1 MQSKD
6 GRVDSV
12 LVVGAGT
19 AGLVSALMI
28 RQMNPDLPITV
39 LYSSRIGH
47 IMVGEGIVAT
57 TPALLHDRMG
67 LDRSAFYAAVKPT
80 PKFGVRFLWGKN
92 GKFHYTFEPVLA
104 AGGSAFHTL
113 PLGYSFPQDQPFTDY
128 CISSAYMSA
137 RKVADMN
144 MQNGTSSER
153 PPAAY
158 HMENQLFVDFLME
171 TCSRRNISLVEAEV
185 SNVEAGEGGVERVI
199 SKDGR
204 TFTADLFVDCSG
216 FSGALIHG
224 ALDEPYISMRDH
236 LFCDR
241 AVIGGWTRTN
251 EPLRPY
257 TTAETMDA
265 GWCWQIEHRDIVNR
279 GYVYCSDFIDDE
291 TAEAEFRRK
300 NPKVSETRI
309 VRFETRHIRRSWVGN
324 TVAIGNANG
333 FVEPLEATNIQLICN
348 YALRVATALSLSRR
362 IVPAQVKAFNLYTE
376 RSWHS
381 VRDFLAGHYKFN
393 TLLDTPFWRHAREA
407 TSLGTAEAAVEY
419 YREVGPDPTGM
430 RMLLPEHCLF
440 GADGWLAIL
449 IGCGV
454 PYAQNR
460 PLPADEAGRTAFMR
474 KVHANLASRGV
485 DPAVARVEDW
495 APEAK
500 KPKSS
505 KANPALAAA

>member
-6 GRVDSV
+6 GRIESV

-47 IMVGEGIVAT
+47 IMVGEGTVAT
-57 TPALLHDRMG
+57 TPALFHERMG
-67 LDRSAFYAAVKPT
+67 LDRQAFYSAVKPT
-80 PKFGVRFLWGKN
+80 PKLGVRFLWGKN
-92 GKFHYTFEPVLA
+92 GDFHYTFEPALS
-104 AGGSAFHTL
+104 AGGNEFHRL
-113 PLGYSFPQDQPFTDY
+113 PLGYSFPMDRPVTGY
-128 CISSAYMSA
+128 SMSSAFMA
-137 RKVADMN
+137 AGTLADPTMPN
-144 MQNGTSSER
+144 AASVEP

-158 HMENQLFVDFLME
+158 HMENQLFVEFLMQ
-171 TCSRRNISLVEAEV
+171 TCAQRDISLVEAEV
-185 SNVEAGEGGVERVI
+185 SNVEAGQEGVERVVCQ
-199 SKDGR
+199 DGR
-204 TFTADLFVDCSG
+204 AFSADLYVDCSG

-241 AVIGGWTRTN
+241 AVIGGWMRTN

-291 TAEAEFRRK
+291 TAEAEFRSK

-309 VRFETRHIRRSWVGN
+309 VRFETRRIRRSWVGN

-348 YALRVATALSLSRR
+348 YALRLAIALSVSRR
-362 IVPAQVKAFNLYTE
+362 ILPAQVEAFNKYTE
-376 RSWHS
+376 QSWHS

-393 TLLDTPFWRHAREA
+393 TLLDTPFWRHAQEA
-407 TSLGTAEAAVEY
+407 TPLGTAEAVVDY
-419 YREVGPDPTGM
+419 YRKVGPDPTGM
-430 RMLLPEHCLF
+430 RAMLPEHCLF
-440 GADGWLAIL
+440 GTDGWLAIL
-449 IGCGV
+449 LGCGV
-454 PYAQNR
+454 PYAQHR
-460 PLPADEAGRTAFMR
+460 PLPADEAGRMAFVR
-474 KVHANLASRGV
+474 KVNANLAARGM
-485 DPAVARVEDW
+485 DPAMVQ
-495 APEAK
+495 PESWSP
-500 KPKSS
+500 KPRQSQGPKINSV
-505 KANPALAAA
+505 KATS

>member
-6 GRVDSV
+6 GRIESV

-28 RQMNPDLPITV
+28 RKMNPDLPITV

-47 IMVGEGIVAT
+47 IMVGEGTVAT
-57 TPALLHDRMG
+57 TPNLFHERMG
-67 LDRSAFYAAVKPT
+67 LEPQAFYAAVKPT
-80 PKFGVRFLWGKN
+80 PKLGVRFLWGN
-92 GKFHYTFEPVLA
+92 HGDFHYTFEAVLG
-104 AGGSAFHTL
+104 AGGNEFNNL
-113 PLGYSFPQDQPFTDY
+113 PLGYSFPQDKPFTGY
-128 CISSAYMSA
+128 CMSSALMSA
-137 RKVADMN
+137 GKVADPTAAN
-144 MQNGTSSER
+144 AASIEP

-158 HMENQLFVDFLME
+158 HMENQLFVDFLTQ
-171 TCSRRNISLVEAEV
+171 TCSQRDISLVEAEV
-185 SNVEAGEGGVERVI
+185 ASVESGEKGVERVLAT
-199 SKDGR
+199 DGR
-204 TFTADLFVDCSG
+204 AFTADLFVDCSG
-216 FSGALIHG
+216 FSGALIHK
-224 ALDEPYISMRDH
+224 ALGEPYISMRDS

-241 AVIGGWTRTN
+241 AVVGGWTRTT

-309 VRFETRHIRRSWVGN
+309 VRFETRRIRRSWVGN

-333 FVEPLEATNIQLICN
+333 FVEPMEATNIQLICN
-348 YALRVATALSLSRR
+348 YALRLAIALSVSPTIL
-362 IVPAQVKAFNLYTE
+362 PAQAKAFNTYTE
-376 RSWHS
+376 RSWES

-393 TLLDTPFWRHAREA
+393 TLLDTPFWRHARDA
-407 TSLGTAEAAVEY
+407 TPLGSAEAAVEY

-430 RMLLPEHCLF
+430 RTMLPDCLF
-440 GADGWLAIL
+440 GVDGWLAIL

-454 PYAQNR
+454 PYARNR
-460 PLPADEAGRTAFMR
+460 PLPPDEVGRTAFVRM
-474 KVHANLASRGV
+474 VNANLAARGM
-485 DPAVARVEDW
+485 DPAEAPVEVW
-495 APEAK
+495 APKPRQQRNPTINLAEAT
-500 KPKSS
+500 S
-505 KANPALAAA
+505 

>member
-6 GRVDSV
+6 GRVESV

-47 IMVGEGIVAT
+47 IMVGEGTVAT
-57 TPALLHDRMG
+57 TPALLHERMG
-67 LDRSAFYAAVKPT
+67 LDRQAFYSAVKPT
-80 PKFGVRFLWGKN
+80 PKIGVRFLWGKN
-92 GKFHYTFEPVLA
+92 GDFHYTFEPALNV
-104 AGGSAFHTL
+104 GGNDFHNL
-113 PLGYSFPQDQPFTDY
+113 PLGFSFPMDQPFIDY
-128 CISSAYMSA
+128 SMSSAFMAAGKLPNSA
-137 RKVADMN
+137 KPGPASV
-144 MQNGTSSER
+144 G
-153 PPAAY
+153 PLPAAY
-158 HMENQLFVDFLME
+158 HMENQLFVDFLMQ
-171 TCSRRNISLVEAEV
+171 TCSQRNISLVEAEV
-185 SNVEAGEGGVERVI
+185 SSVETGEAGVERVVAT
-199 SKDGR
+199 DGR
-204 TFTADLFVDCSG
+204 TFAADLFVDCTG

-224 ALDEPYISMRDH
+224 AMEEPYVSMRDS

-241 AVIGGWTRTN
+241 AVVGGWPRTD
-251 EPLRPY
+251 ELLRPY

-309 VRFETRHIRRSWVGN
+309 VRFETRRIRRSWVGN

-348 YALRVATALSLSRR
+348 YALRVGIALSISRR
-362 IVPAQVKAFNLYTE
+362 IVPAQVDAFNIYTE
-376 RSWHS
+376 RSWQS

-407 TSLGTAEAAVEY
+407 TPLGAAEAAVDY

-430 RMLLPEHCLF
+430 KAMLPEHCLF
-440 GADGWLAIL
+440 GVEGWLAIL

-454 PYAQNR
+454 PYARHR
-460 PLPADEAGRTAFMR
+460 PLPADEAKRMAFVR
-474 KVHANLASRGV
+474 EVNANLASRGT
-485 DPAVARVEDW
+485 DPAIAEIEAW
-495 APEAK
+495 AP
-500 KPKSS
+500 
-505 KANPALAAA
+505 KARQTTSAGTSNAERMP